1 MIDMLL
7 FVFIFFLSIAIIY
20 LLTLRGRTGH
30 PKLKALRSWSY
41 AHRGLHDD
49 LAPENS
55 MAAFRKAV
63 EAGYGMEL
71 DVHLMADGKL
81 AVIHDSSLKRTAGID
96 KKIEELSAEDLP
108 NCKLDGTEET
118 IPLFTDVLKAVD
130 GKTPLIVEIKTEN
143 NNYAA
148 VSEATCAVLQ
158 NYQGLYCIESFDP
171 RAVAYVRKHYPDI
184 VRGQLAHNSLGEK
197 NKVPWILRFFITYN
211 MLNFLVG
218 PDFIAYRYQ
227 DRKTLS
233 NFLCR
238 KLWRVQGVSW
248 TITEEKQYHTA
259 KKEGWVPIFENFK
272 P

>member
-1 MIDMLL
+1 MIDMLIFIL
-7 FVFIFFLSIAIIY
+7 IFVLILMVAY
-20 LLTLRGRTGH
+20 LLMLHGRAGH
-30 PKLKALRSWSY
+30 PKLKELRAWSY
-41 AHRGLHDD
+41 AHRGLHKEGT
-49 LAPENS
+49 PENS
-55 MAAFRKAV
+55 MAAFRLAV
-63 EAGYGMEL
+63 EAGYGIEL
-71 DVHLMADGKL
+71 DVHLMADGQL

-96 KKIEELSAEDLP
+96 KKIEELTADELP
-108 NCKLDGTEET
+108 NCKLEGTEET
-118 IPLFTDVLKAVD
+118 IPLFTDVLKTVD
-130 GKTPLIVEIKTEN
+130 GKIPLVVEIKTEG

-158 NYQGLYCIESFDP
+158 NYGGLYCIESFDP

-197 NKVPWILRFFITYN
+197 SKVPWILRFLITYN
-211 MLNFLVG
+211 MLNFLVV

-238 KLWRVQGVSW
+238 RLWRLQGVSW
-248 TITEEKQYHTA
+248 TITDAEQWNTA
-259 KKEGWVPIFENFK
+259 VKEGWLPIFENFT